1 VQQFLIA
8 PAAGRAIWPILLVP
22 GLVLGLVAGL
32 LGASVM
38 AARTATFEVSP
49 AGLRLRGDLYG
60 RLIPADQVRGAFA
73 SRVDFTTM
81 PELTPARRTM
91 GTGLPG
97 YKSGWFRLRNGER
110 ALLYLTDT
118 SRAVYV
124 PTSAGYSVMVSPR
137 EPDEFLAAVRNIGTH
152 R

>member
-1 VQQFLIA
+1 MQQFLIA
-8 PAAGRAIWPILLVP
+8 PAAGRAIWPILLIP
-22 GLVLGLVAGL
+22 GFVLVLVAGL
-32 LGASVM
+32 LGASVKG
-38 AARTATFEVSP
+38 ARTATFEVSP

-60 RLIPADQVRGAFA
+60 RLIPADQVRGSLA
-73 SRVDFTTM
+73 SRVDFATM
-81 PELTPARRTM
+81 PELTPVRRTI

-118 SRAVYV
+118 NRAVYV
-124 PTSAGYSVMVSPR
+124 PTTAGYSVLLSPQ
-137 EPDEFLAAVRNIGTH
+137 EPDEFLAAVRNIGGQ